1 MQAPRRQT
9 MKDSAMEDH
18 KKLFWLHIRKSAG
31 TSIVTRFPEN
41 AYKRVDRHMQPRCFI
56 QSPKEDWNDIVN
68 NFRVVLGEYTFRRAL
83 FAKTYLYKDEWDSFL
98 SFAFSRNPLD
108 RCLSMFYYVFWRN
121 NELGARLL
129 DSIRIYRA
137 TNKFSLLDSYT
148 FDIFLDVLEERFF
161 GDRDS
166 IFQPMNLHFMTHTAR
181 MSEDIYDENGKI
193 LLTRIYRME
202 CLDAAVEEVLA
213 DLGQQPAP
221 IAEGQR
227 AMNKSKQKRFTPS
240 KSQIRKVERLYQ
252 DDFDIYENALV
263 R

>member
-1 MQAPRRQT
+1 
-9 MKDSAMEDH
+9 MEEH
-18 KKLFWLHIRKSAG
+18 KKLFWLHIKKSAG
-31 TSIVTRFPEN
+31 TSVSARLPES
-41 AYKRVDRHMQPRCFI
+41 AYKQVDHHRQPRCFI
-56 QSPKEDWNDIVN
+56 QSPPEDWNDIVN
-68 NFRVVLGEYTFRRAL
+68 NYRVVLGEYTFRRAL
-83 FAKTYLYKDEWDSFL
+83 FAQKYLYKDEWDDLL

-137 TNKFSLLDSYT
+137 TNKFSLFDSYA

-161 GDRDS
+161 GERKS

-181 MSEDIYDENGKI
+181 VSEDVRDEDGKV
-193 LLTRIYRME
+193 LLKRIYRVE
-202 CLDAAVEEVLA
+202 SLDAALEEVLR
-213 DLGQQPAP
+213 DIGVTPAP
-221 IAEGQR
+221 IAEEQR
-227 AMNKSKQKRFTPS
+227 AMNKSKQKHFTPS
-240 KSQIRKVERLYQ
+240 KSQVKKVERLYQ